1 MDFLAAI
8 LFLGCTLNCS
18 GVTLAAVP
26 ARPELKQV
34 FLTLQTLEP
43 KEAAAFLQSQG
54 FVKGER
60 ASRKML
66 LFTGRLD
73 GDSLHVLV
81 GKKRRKSGNVTYR
94 IEIIKTN
101 FNWYQVK
108 NHIYGLEFK
117 LKDWLDKSPVYRV
130 TQAPKTCLGTELQ
143 CLKQGKMEYRISWRY
158 SDTEGREV
166 LIDLYLNERGNMVIN
181 NRCHS

>member
-8 LFLGCTLNCS
+8 LVMGCILNCS
-18 GVTLAAVP
+18 KVSLAEVP

-34 FLTLQTLEP
+34 FLTLQTLAP
-43 KEAAAFLQSQG
+43 KEAVAFLESQG

-66 LFTGRLD
+66 LFTGRLY

-81 GKKRRKSGNVTYR
+81 GKKRRKSEKVTYR

-101 FNWYQVK
+101 VNWYQVK

-117 LKDWLDKSPVYRV
+117 LKEWVDKSPVYRV
-130 TQAPKTCLGTELQ
+130 TQAPRTCLGAELQ
-143 CLKQGKMEYRISWRY
+143 CLKQGEMDYRIQWFW
-158 SDTEGREV
+158 SDPVNGQRF
-166 LIDLYLNERGNMVIN
+166 LDLYLNKLGNVVIDF
-181 NRCHS
+181 